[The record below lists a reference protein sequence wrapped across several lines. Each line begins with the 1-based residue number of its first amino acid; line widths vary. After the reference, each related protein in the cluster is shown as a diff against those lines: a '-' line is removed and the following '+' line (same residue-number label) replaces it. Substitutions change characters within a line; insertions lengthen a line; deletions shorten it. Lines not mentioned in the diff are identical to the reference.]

1 MKVSIIGYGFV
12 GKAIHNGLISETEVL
27 LIDPKLNTSVG
38 DISNF
43 RPDIIFVCVPS
54 PMKNDGTQDLSIL
67 NDVFERLYS
76 LKIDS
81 TIILKST
88 VLPDVLLYLSS
99 KFPNL
104 VFNPEFL
111 REKHAEKDFIES
123 NLIVFGGNKEYANKA
138 SDFYKNYTKCIC
150 KEYVKTD
157 LVTASLLKYTI
168 NTFLATKVTFFN
180 EINNIFVASKAEDS
194 WENFISFLSKD
205 KRIGKSHMS
214 VPGHDG
220 KFGFG
225 GACLPKDSRAL
236 LEFSKI
242 QGQKLDVLNEVIRI
256 NNSIR
261 GQYNVGK
268 RESDQNIDFLDKEE

>member
-27 LIDPKLNTSVG
+27 LIDPKLNTSVR